1 MKARAHPSQ
10 DHTLEKMARIACG
23 SGINMEDWIP
33 SKIHL
38 SVPLMWDILQFN
50 CSFEAQPRTD
60 GLLHPS
66 LAPTVAPDEVEETST
81 LEIIVATSPEVTVN
95 TADGGQTAPV
105 STFKAP
111 IPSSAPEEPQN
122 AASDIWVAPI
132 DNLMIN
138 TPWLWADPS
147 QFVDI
152 GDIPYNDLG
161 PPIGVF
167 NGS

>member
-1 MKARAHPSQ
+1 M
-10 DHTLEKMARIACG
+10 TV
-23 SGINMEDWIP
+23 EDWIP

-50 CSFEAQPRTD
+50 CNVDAREGRTD

-105 STFKAP
+105 SSYKTPFR
-111 IPSSAPEEPQN
+111 SAPEEPPQN
-122 AASDIWVAPI
+122 SGSSDIWVAPI

-161 PPIGVF
+161 PSIGDF
-167 NGS
+167 DGP